1 MEKRKLIRASACRR
15 TGTLKELQEHPEKTD
30 HFLHGK
36 KKLLYSS
43 DCFWSCLGYLNKPKL
58 PPKHADKIHSLWSD
72 ESGTRQNFLHLI
84 LKDVY
89 GAQQKRYNITKKL
102 KQNVK
107 HDDGSIVLCFCFS
120 SVGTGALV
128 KIVRET
134 H

>member
-58 PPKHADKIHSLWSD
+58 PQSMQIKYIH
-72 ESGTRQNFLHLI
+72 
-84 LKDVY
+84 Y
-89 GAQQKRYNITKKL
+89 GLMRVEQGRTFYT
-102 KQNVK
+102 
-107 HDDGSIVLCFCFS
+107 
-120 SVGTGALV
+120 
-128 KIVRET
+128 
-134 H
+134 